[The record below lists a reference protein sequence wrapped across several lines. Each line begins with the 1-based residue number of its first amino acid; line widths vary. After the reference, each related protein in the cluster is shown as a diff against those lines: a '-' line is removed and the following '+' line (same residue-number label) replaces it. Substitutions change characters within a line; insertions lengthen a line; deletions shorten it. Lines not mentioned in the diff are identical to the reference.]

1 MGFHGEL
8 LACICFKL
16 ISDAV
21 VVSGGHTCVLILHPS
36 ICLCFLPQ
44 LPPTVPPSEWN
55 NMKSD
60 PVENDCVY
68 LRRCDT
74 LCSGHFIIIK
84 TYFSRE
90 FKINALK
97 MTYWRSDENL
107 FVVSF
112 NCLFRIPWALG
123 LLCCILVI
131 LILISRCSF
140 YCRRLTE
147 VLFHIKR
154 PETLYASI
162 QTQMWMLWSV
172 HCKRF
177 NLILYFIWKACI
189 MFSNYFTY
197 ISEMC
202 LEKWCLSLW
211 QNQTL

>member
-1 MGFHGEL
+1 MQSWSRVAILVFSFFIHRSVSVSSHNFHRPSL
-8 LACICFKL
+8 LL
-16 ISDAV
+16 NETTWS
-21 VVSGGHTCVLILHPS
+21 LILWRM
-36 ICLCFLPQ
+36 
-44 LPPTVPPSEWN
+44 T
-55 NMKSD
+55 
-60 PVENDCVY
+60 VY

-107 FVVSF
+107 FVVCF

-162 QTQMWMLWSV
+162 QTQMWMLGQCIASD
-172 HCKRF
+172 
-177 NLILYFIWKACI
+177 LI
-189 MFSNYFTY
+189 
-197 ISEMC
+197 
-202 LEKWCLSLW
+202 
-211 QNQTL
+211 